1 MSYSIS
7 KINYYINK
15 VSFGNNQTI
24 RNNIDFGIYTPST
37 EDTSSLPLSEILVG
51 PQVIFAE
58 PSVTVTVGPVTS
70 DQSGAPIGSPLNGP
84 SSMLDQQNILNS
96 NNARGPIGS
105 PLNTPSSM
113 LDQQNILNNNN
124 SRGPTV
130 SPLNRPSS
138 VLEQQNILPQETVE
152 SNVAN
157 IFSNVRTSRA
167 REAVRNAQ
175 QAAERAST
183 NNFGRGNRR

>member
-15 VSFGNNQTI
+15 VSFGNNQTT
-24 RNNIDFGIYTPST
+24 RNNTDFGIYTPST

-51 PQVIFAE
+51 PQVVFAE

-70 DQSGAPIGSPLNGP
+70 NQSGAPTGSPLNGP
-84 SSMLDQQNILNS
+84 SSVLE
-96 NNARGPIGS
+96 
-105 PLNTPSSM
+105 
-113 LDQQNILNNNN
+113 QQNILNNNN
-124 SRGPTV
+124 ARGPTG
-130 SPLNRPSS
+130 SPLNTPNS

>member
-15 VSFGNNQTI
+15 VSFGNNQTT
-24 RNNIDFGIYTPST
+24 RNNTDFGIYTPST

-51 PQVIFAE
+51 PQVVFSV

-70 DQSGAPIGSPLNGP
+70 NQSGAPTGSPLSGP
-84 SSMLDQQNILNS
+84 SSILDQQNIFS
-96 NNARGPIGS
+96 NNNGRGPTGS
-105 PLNTPSSM
+105 PLNTPNSM
-113 LDQQNILNNNN
+113 LDQQ
-124 SRGPTV
+124 S
-130 SPLNRPSS
+130 
-138 VLEQQNILPQETVE
+138 ILPQETVE

>member
-24 RNNIDFGIYTPST
+24 RNNTDFGIYTPST

-51 PQVIFAE
+51 PQVVFAE
-58 PSVTVTVGPVTS
+58 PSVTVTVGPATS
-70 DQSGAPIGSPLNGP
+70 NQSGAPTGSPLNGP
-84 SSMLDQQNILNS
+84 SSI
-96 NNARGPIGS
+96 
-105 PLNTPSSM
+105 
-113 LDQQNILNNNN
+113 
-124 SRGPTV
+124 
-130 SPLNRPSS
+130 
-138 VLEQQNILPQETVE
+138 LEQQNVVGNILPEETVE

-157 IFSNVRTSRA
+157 IFSSVRTNRA

>member
-15 VSFGNNQTI
+15 VSFGNNQTT
-24 RNNIDFGIYTPST
+24 RNNTDFGIYIPST
-37 EDTSSLPLSEILVG
+37 EDTSNLPLSEILVG
-51 PQVIFAE
+51 PQVVFAE

-70 DQSGAPIGSPLNGP
+70 NQSGAPTGSPLNG
-84 SSMLDQQNILNS
+84 
-96 NNARGPIGS
+96 
-105 PLNTPSSM
+105 
-113 LDQQNILNNNN
+113 
-124 SRGPTV
+124 
-130 SPLNRPSS
+130 PSS

>member
-24 RNNIDFGIYTPST
+24 RNNTDFGIYTPST

-51 PQVIFAE
+51 PQVVFAE
-58 PSVTVTVGPVTS
+58 PSATVTVGPVTS
-70 DQSGAPIGSPLNGP
+70 NQSGAPVGSPLNGP
-84 SSMLDQQNILNS
+84 SSILE
-96 NNARGPIGS
+96 
-105 PLNTPSSM
+105 
-113 LDQQNILNNNN
+113 QQNILNNNRN
-124 SRGPTV
+124 
-130 SPLNRPSS
+130 N
-138 VLEQQNILPQETVE
+138 NILPRNVVGNILPEETVE

-157 IFSNVRTSRA
+157 IFSNVRTNRA

-183 NNFGRGNRR
+183 NNFGRGNR

>member
-15 VSFGNNQTI
+15 VSFGNNQTT
-24 RNNIDFGIYTPST
+24 RNNTDFGIYTPST

-51 PQVIFAE
+51 PQVVFAE

-70 DQSGAPIGSPLNGP
+70 NQSGAPTGSPLNGP
-84 SSMLDQQNILNS
+84 SSVLDQQNIFS
-96 NNARGPIGS
+96 NNNGRGPTGS
-105 PLNTPSSM
+105 PLNTPSS
-113 LDQQNILNNNN
+113 I
-124 SRGPTV
+124 
-130 SPLNRPSS
+130 
-138 VLEQQNILPQETVE
+138 LEQQNILPQETVE

>member
-15 VSFGNNQTI
+15 VSFGNNQTT
-24 RNNIDFGIYTPST
+24 RNNTDFGIYTPST

-51 PQVIFAE
+51 PQVVFAE

-70 DQSGAPIGSPLNGP
+70 GSPLNGP
-84 SSMLDQQNILNS
+84 SSVLE
-96 NNARGPIGS
+96 
-105 PLNTPSSM
+105 
-113 LDQQNILNNNN
+113 QQNILNNNN
-124 SRGPTV
+124 AGGPMV
-130 SPLNRPSS
+130 SPLNAPSILNNNINNT
-138 VLEQQNILPQETVE
+138 VLPRNVVGNILPQETVE

-157 IFSNVRTSRA
+157 IFSSVRTNRA

>member
-15 VSFGNNQTI
+15 VSFGNNQTT
-24 RNNIDFGIYTPST
+24 RNNTDFGIYTPST

-51 PQVIFAE
+51 PQVVFAE

-70 DQSGAPIGSPLNGP
+70 NQSGAPTGSPLNGP
-84 SSMLDQQNILNS
+84 SSVLDQQNIFS
-96 NNARGPIGS
+96 NNNGRGPTGS
-105 PLNTPSSM
+105 PLNTPSS
-113 LDQQNILNNNN
+113 I
-124 SRGPTV
+124 
-130 SPLNRPSS
+130 
-138 VLEQQNILPQETVE
+138 LEQQNILPQETVE

-157 IFSNVRTSRA
+157 IFSSVRTNRA

>member
-15 VSFGNNQTI
+15 VSFGNNQTT
-24 RNNIDFGIYTPST
+24 RNNTDFGIYTPST

-51 PQVIFAE
+51 PQVVFAE
-58 PSVTVTVGPVTS
+58 PSVTVTVDPVTS
-70 DQSGAPIGSPLNGP
+70 NQSGAPTGSPLNGP
-84 SSMLDQQNILNS
+84 SSVLE
-96 NNARGPIGS
+96 
-105 PLNTPSSM
+105 
-113 LDQQNILNNNN
+113 QQNILNNNN
-124 SRGPTV
+124 ARGPTG
-130 SPLNRPSS
+130 SPLNTPNS

>member
-15 VSFGNNQTI
+15 VSFGNNQTT
-24 RNNIDFGIYTPST
+24 RNNTDFGIYIPST
-37 EDTSSLPLSEILVG
+37 EDTSNLPLSEILVG
-51 PQVIFAE
+51 PQVVFAE

-70 DQSGAPIGSPLNGP
+70 NQSGAPTGSPLNGP
-84 SSMLDQQNILNS
+84 SSVLE
-96 NNARGPIGS
+96 
-105 PLNTPSSM
+105 
-113 LDQQNILNNNN
+113 QQNILNNNN
-124 SRGPTV
+124 AGGPMG
-130 SPLNRPSS
+130 SPLNAPSILNNNINNT
-138 VLEQQNILPQETVE
+138 VLPRNVVGNILPQETVE

-157 IFSNVRTSRA
+157 IFSSVRTNRA